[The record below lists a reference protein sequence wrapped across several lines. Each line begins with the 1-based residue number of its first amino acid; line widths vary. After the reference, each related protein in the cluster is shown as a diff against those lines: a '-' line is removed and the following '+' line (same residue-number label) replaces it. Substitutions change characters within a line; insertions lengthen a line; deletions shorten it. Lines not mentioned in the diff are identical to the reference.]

1 MDEKWKRIIT
11 MMLFALLLGFPGCGM
26 ALGDLGK
33 GRTIMDWIFLGA
45 IYFLFAGLML
55 GLIDAKYWYVAWVT
69 AWGPLAAGV
78 LILLLH
84 IGQQPFIPA
93 NVILPILFS
102 MLGGY
107 LGSTARAKIGAK

>member
-1 MDEKWKRIIT
+1 MDEKWKRVLS
-11 MMLFALLLGFPGCGM
+11 MMFFALLLGLPGCGM

-45 IYFLFAGLML
+45 IYFLFTGLML
-55 GLIDAKYWYVAWVT
+55 GLIDVNYWYLAFLT
-69 AWGPLAAGV
+69 AWGPLAAGI
-78 LILLLH
+78 LILLLP
-84 IGQQPFIPA
+84 IGQQPFKPA
-93 NVILPILFS
+93 SVFMPIIFS